1 MNDGVTVILFSMWVD
16 GFWSVISFCMDLH
29 FGLICFYKSQKQS
42 VLLDIFCEP
51 CFIMYHMG
59 ILFTSKCRVNLLKI
73 KLLAYMHLLFEFS
86 YAERD
91 NTLLF
96 THLIDYL
103 SSYDFNELLS
113 HCLAA
118 GECAERLKERKKK
131 KVTFSKMTVGHEN
144 ALV

>member
-1 MNDGVTVILFSMWVD
+1 
-16 GFWSVISFCMDLH
+16 
-29 FGLICFYKSQKQS
+29 
-42 VLLDIFCEP
+42 
-51 CFIMYHMG
+51 MG

-118 GECAERLKERKKK
+118 GECAERFPLCYESAYLLSRHCEEKKSDL
-131 KVTFSKMTVGHEN
+131 F
-144 ALV
+144 

>member
-1 MNDGVTVILFSMWVD
+1 MLNV
-16 GFWSVISFCMDLH
+16 
-29 FGLICFYKSQKQS
+29 
-42 VLLDIFCEP
+42 
-51 CFIMYHMG
+51 
-59 ILFTSKCRVNLLKI
+59 
-73 KLLAYMHLLFEFS
+73 
-86 YAERD
+86 

-118 GECAERLKERKKK
+118 GECAERFPLCYESAYLLSLSTMPVLYIK